1 MVIWRPELCNR
12 KEYLM
17 STSVALQG
25 PSFSHTLSHCNANYH
40 FRLLIF
46 LKIYSVL
53 SGPLVEAQLTGLSI
67 KISYR
72 FWPALSWH
80 GTRTFSCLIIAPEI
94 FKTSKNGDAR
104 FYIFFKTA
112 VPPWSKRSSW
122 HFSLIRNPDFSLNP
136 NKTTGHCTKK
146 P

>member
-25 PSFSHTLSHCNANYH
+25 PSFSHALSHCNANYH

-46 LKIYSVL
+46 LKIL
-53 SGPLVEAQLTGLSI
+53 SILARPLVEAQLTGLSI

-72 FWPALSWH
+72 FWPAFIWH
-80 GTRTFSCLIIAPEI
+80 GTPVFSFLLSHQKYLKLVQMEMLVFTCFFLDGFSSLVQTFFPAFLSHSESGL
-94 FKTSKNGDAR
+94 F
-104 FYIFFKTA
+104 
-112 VPPWSKRSSW
+112 
-122 HFSLIRNPDFSLNP
+122 L
-136 NKTTGHCTKK
+136 K
-146 P
+146 PK